1 LRLSFGKRFREE
13 FFENELERKRDEVV
27 VRERERE
34 RVYMQPLS
42 FFQISFGT
50 RVLEKNGLITLYVS
64 YD

>member
-27 VRERERE
+27 ARERE

>member
-27 VRERERE
+27 VRERG

>member
-27 VRERERE
+27 VCERE
-34 RVYMQPLS
+34 RVYMHPLS